1 MAGALN
7 CCRQPAGPP
16 AADMHGLGGHRV
28 DTGWTQGGHRVDTGW
43 SVDTGWTLLIVSPY
57 IVTLLSTSS
66 QLGVR
71 SSALTPVAP
80 DGVRYSVVAMCGKFD
95 G

>member
-16 AADMHGLGGHRV
+16 AADMHGIGGHRV
-28 DTGWTQGGHRVDTGW
+28 DSGHR
-43 SVDTGWTLLIVSPY
+43 VDTGWTLLIVSPY

>member
-1 MAGALN
+1 
-7 CCRQPAGPP
+7 
-16 AADMHGLGGHRV
+16 MHGIGGHRV
-28 DTGWTQGGHRVDTGW
+28 DSGHR
-43 SVDTGWTLLIVSPY
+43 VDTGWTLLIVSPY